1 MSHEGSKA
9 WGWRHAMC
17 AAKELPATTKHV
29 LLTLSMFMNE
39 FGESCFPPIS
49 DLVKYSSLDK
59 KTVIKHL
66 GIAREKGWV
75 AVSQHGFR
83 GQKWKRNEYSVR
95 WPERDLVAP
104 SEPLETDEGGGSPP
118 PPSGKKVV
126 DLVPEG
132 GGAGSQKVVEEV
144 HQDKNS
150 PDNLPITSSI
160 ERERARERDPE
171 PCPKSGHGKP
181 AKPPDPGTSAAG
193 PSPKSGHGRSAKQID
208 RLFWT
213 LVKDW
218 PQQKGMPKGNAQSAF
233 EQLSEEEQDQALEN
247 RDVWIALL
255 KSQGKDHFP
264 APSTYCRE
272 RLWKEIPE
280 DFGKTALQ
288 GETSVAPPFGKAWG
302 AARFACLVMEPT
314 GSPPKLTTAQEQMI
328 DQGLYSRDDLLREKR
343 AMNGWPRVNTMHER
357 AIRRRLGVACDPALA
372 GLADLFGKVHRD
384 SPAWIAWR
392 DLHAKKGWPWFGP
405 DRDCPEWVWMP
416 APPDAPETYANPF
429 AEVRAA
435 LARFEAEHAN
445 LTQRQAAE

>member
-17 AAKELPATTKHV
+17 AATELPATTKHV

-66 GIAREKGWV
+66 SIAREKGWV

-83 GQKWKRNEYSVR
+83 GQKWKRNEYSAR

-104 SEPLETDEGGGSPP
+104 SEPLEQHEGGGSPP

-144 HQDKNS
+144 HQDKNI
-150 PDNLPITSSI
+150 PDNIPITSPI
-160 ERERARERDPE
+160 ERERAREREPE
-171 PCPKSGHGKP
+171 PCPESGHGKP

-208 RLFWT
+208 RLFWA

-233 EQLSEEEQDQALEN
+233 EQLSEEEQDHALEK
-247 RDVWIALL
+247 RDAWIALL

-272 RLWKEIPE
+272 RLWNDVPQ
-280 DFGKTALQ
+280 DFGKTAQQ
-288 GETSVAPPFGKAWG
+288 GEAAVARPFGKMWG
-302 AARFACLVMEPT
+302 AIRFSDLMLAPYGHFPPPT
-314 GSPPKLTTAQEQMI
+314 AYLQTVLDQGGATAQQE
-328 DQGLYSRDDLLREKR
+328 RLRR
-343 AMNGWPRVNTMHER
+343 QAQYGWPRVNSLHES
-357 AIRRRLGVACDPALA
+357 ARRNKRRSVPAEPELA
-372 GLADLFGKVHRD
+372 PLQDLFVNVGKGSR
-384 SPAWIAWR
+384 AWGAWCA
-392 DLHAKKGWPWFGP
+392 LHAENGWPWFG
-405 DRDCPEWVWMP
+405 DDCPDWIWMP
-416 APPDAPETYANPF
+416 APPKDFDTYSSPLEA
-429 AEVRAA
+429 VRAA
-435 LARFEAEHAN
+435 VARFEAEHA
-445 LTQRQAAE
+445 TITERQAAE